1 MLWANKLPLSLFEV
15 PRALRHKRQRK
26 WMRKNK
32 RMKGRSIEE
41 RPAVVN
47 DGTEIGHWEVDTVV
61 GRRAG
66 REAVVFTA
74 VEKVTRGYIAI
85 RIPGRT
91 CAGVEAALSQLQEL
105 YGTERFS
112 QIFKTMTADNGPEF
126 ETLSQ
131 FERLDAK
138 MYFTHSYNSWEL
150 ARTNVTMAYGGISSP
165 KACPWSGSLMRMSLN
180 IADTL
185 NQRPRRVLGY
195 HTPS

>member
-1 MLWANKLPLSLFEV
+1 M
-15 PRALRHKRQRK
+15 
-26 WMRKNK
+26 
-32 RMKGRSIEE
+32 
-41 RPAVVN
+41 
-47 DGTEIGHWEVDTVV
+47 DTVV

-91 CAGVEAALSQLQEL
+91 CAGVEAALAQLQEL

-131 FERLDAK
+131 FEHLGTK
-138 MYFTHSYNSWEL
+138 MYFTHPYSSWERAQNERHNGL
-150 ARTNVTMAYGGISSP
+150 LRDFIPKGMSIERFTDEDVLNMAD
-165 KACPWSGSLMRMSLN
+165 A
-180 IADTL
+180 L
-185 NQRPRRVLGY
+185 NQRPRRILGY
-195 HTPS
+195 RSPTELFDTFLDGVYSIDNTY

>member
-1 MLWANKLPLSLFEV
+1 MLWANKLPLSLFEM
-15 PRALRHKRQRK
+15 PRVLRHKRHRK
-26 WMRKNK
+26 WVRKNK

-91 CAGVEAALSQLQEL
+91 CAGVEAALAQLQEL

-112 QIFKTMTADNGPEF
+112 QITERFSQIFKTITADNGPEL

-138 MYFTHSYNSWEL
+138 MYFTHSYSSWEL
-150 ARTNVTMAYGGISSP
+150 ARTNVTMAY
-165 KACPWSGSLMRMSLN
+165 
-180 IADTL
+180 
-185 NQRPRRVLGY
+185 
-195 HTPS
+195 

>member
-1 MLWANKLPLSLFEV
+1 MLWANKLPLSLFEM
-15 PRALRHKRQRK
+15 PRVLRHKRPRK
-26 WMRKNK
+26 WVRKNK

-91 CAGVEAALSQLQEL
+91 CAGVEAALAQLQEL

-138 MYFTHSYNSWEL
+138 MYFTHSYSSWEL
-150 ARTNVTMAYGGISSP
+150 ARTNVTMAY
-165 KACPWSGSLMRMSLN
+165 
-180 IADTL
+180 
-185 NQRPRRVLGY
+185 
-195 HTPS
+195 

>member
-1 MLWANKLPLSLFEV
+1 M
-15 PRALRHKRQRK
+15 RHKRQRK

-61 GRRAG
+61 GRSAG

-91 CAGVEAALSQLQEL
+91 CAIQLLHSCRSCMAQNA
-105 YGTERFS
+105 S
-112 QIFKTMTADNGPEF
+112 
-126 ETLSQ
+126 
-131 FERLDAK
+131 AK
-138 MYFTHSYNSWEL
+138 
-150 ARTNVTMAYGGISSP
+150 
-165 KACPWSGSLMRMSLN
+165 SL
-180 IADTL
+180 
-185 NQRPRRVLGY
+185 RR
-195 HTPS
+195 

>member
-1 MLWANKLPLSLFEV
+1 MLVLAMPSCVSCLHRNRFPVPRRSTTCFGLTSFHCRSFEV

-91 CAGVEAALSQLQEL
+91 CAGVEAALAQLQEL

-138 MYFTHSYNSWEL
+138 MYFTHSYSSWEL
-150 ARTNVTMAYGGISSP
+150 ARTNVTMAY
-165 KACPWSGSLMRMSLN
+165 
-180 IADTL
+180 
-185 NQRPRRVLGY
+185 
-195 HTPS
+195 